1 MATQWVLGKVSEALA
16 PTVSSE
22 GINNSIRRYGDGVK
36 DYGNA
41 IMDWS
46 RADGIRAQ
54 TASNPLG
61 LSAGVT
67 GGKRQVTSPQVYRA
81 PPKTSP
87 SKTLMKNATPQKKI
101 EAGTPK
107 MALPAPGP
115 KADAVTKKASST
127 VAAPVQK
134 HVSAVTPKAPTATK
148 TASTPNPGAM
158 RKKPVDATSNK
169 NGGLKQTT
177 SVKKSTPVKSNGVT
191 ASKPANRPKVSGN
204 PTAAANPLGL
214 NF

>member
-1 MATQWVLGKVSEALA
+1 
-16 PTVSSE
+16 
-22 GINNSIRRYGDGVK
+22 
-36 DYGNA
+36 
-41 IMDWS
+41 MDWS

-67 GGKRQVTSPQVYRA
+67 GGKRQATSPQVYRA

-87 SKTLMKNATPQKKI
+87 SKTLMTTSKNAAPQKRI

-107 MALPAPGP
+107 KALPAPGP
-115 KADAVTKKASST
+115 KSDAVTKKASST

-148 TASTPNPGAM
+148 TAATPNAGAM
-158 RKKPVDATSNK
+158 RKKPVDATNNK
-169 NGGLKQTT
+169 NGGLKQPA
-177 SVKKSTPVKSNGVT
+177 SVKKTAPVKSNGVT
-191 ASKPANRPKVSGN
+191 ASKPANRPKVTGN

>member
-1 MATQWVLGKVSEALA
+1 
-16 PTVSSE
+16 
-22 GINNSIRRYGDGVK
+22 
-36 DYGNA
+36 
-41 IMDWS
+41 MDWS

-87 SKTLMKNATPQKKI
+87 SKTLMTTSKNATPQKKI

-107 MALPAPGP
+107 KALPAPGP

-134 HVSAVTPKAPTATK
+134 RVSAVTPKAPTATK

-169 NGGLKQTT
+169 NGGGLKQPA
-177 SVKKSTPVKSNGVT
+177 SVKKSTPVNSNGVT
-191 ASKPANRPKVSGN
+191 ASKPTNRPKVNVN